1 MKSSDYFSIKSANL
15 LAISNANCLIATAMA
30 FNLWNLARRF
40 LVLLDNLSNNITKM
54 EHKTERNKKREET
67 RREHKEH
74 TESKF
79 FTSFTI
85 NLAELFSIKAIYV
98 FNFGQELYS
107 SYSIYITIFLKLPK
121 ISFVIYFFNF
131 IIIIFINNITIWC
144 KHILSFLHIII
155 LKNPVFR
162 VI

>member
-1 MKSSDYFSIKSANL
+1 MKSANL

-85 NLAELFSIKAIYV
+85 NLAELFPLKQFMFLILDKSYTLRIRYTKP
-98 FNFGQELYS
+98 S
-107 SYSIYITIFLKLPK
+107 SSNSQKYPSWF
-121 ISFVIYFFNF
+121 ISS
-131 IIIIFINNITIWC
+131 
-144 KHILSFLHIII
+144 ILSS
-155 LKNPVFR
+155 
-162 VI
+162 